1 MALHRESV
9 ERDGSAF
16 LATEPRRVVELANA
30 QFVGQADAEL
40 VRKANAQ
47 LMEQAL
53 AAACG
58 SLERPDFRR
67 SRHAATYW
75 VHNGGTAEGDA
86 FIKVFDTPRGVRR
99 LRYLFRQPRER
110 YAARVV
116 GELAASGINAP
127 LVLLYGCETATGCG
141 VIVTAR
147 AQGEALPMALCVT
160 GERVSRTSARCC
172 VHWGKRSRGSIVPAS
187 SMVT

>member
-53 AAACG
+53 AAV
-58 SLERPDFRR
+58 
-67 SRHAATYW
+67 AAAW
-75 VHNGGTAEGDA
+75 SAPIFGAHVM
-86 FIKVFDTPRGVRR
+86 RR
-99 LRYLFRQPRER
+99 L
-110 YAARVV
+110 
-116 GELAASGINAP
+116 
-127 LVLLYGCETATGCG
+127 TGCAMVG
-141 VIVTAR
+141 LRKVTRLSKCSTLR
-147 AQGEALPMALCVT
+147 AVFG
-160 GERVSRTSARCC
+160 G
-172 VHWGKRSRGSIVPAS
+172 
-187 SMVT
+187 